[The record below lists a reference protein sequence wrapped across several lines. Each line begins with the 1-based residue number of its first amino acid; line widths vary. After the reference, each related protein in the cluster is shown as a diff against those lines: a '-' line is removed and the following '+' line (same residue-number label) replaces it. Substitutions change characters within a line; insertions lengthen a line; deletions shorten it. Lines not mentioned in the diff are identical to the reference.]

1 MFGRAHRRKRMLGI
15 AVALI
20 GMGALTAC
28 HSRSPESRVDHVAS
42 KVASKLDFT
51 SEQKALLDDI
61 AAEIKKDMQAEKEVR
76 LSMKSEFKSW
86 INSSE
91 LDKAKVKET
100 IKSKVDRFEN
110 RVDKY
115 LDKVAALHKTLNPEQ
130 KAELLAF
137 LDKFG
142 RHQD

>member
-1 MFGRAHRRKRMLGI
+1 MLGI

-28 HSRSPESRVDHVAS
+28 HSRTPEARVDHVAS
-42 KVASKLDFT
+42 RVASKLDFT
-51 SEQKALLDDI
+51 NEQKALLDDI
-61 AAEIKKDMQAEKEVR
+61 TTEIKKDMQAEKDVR
-76 LSMKSEFKSW
+76 LSMKNEFRSW

-91 LDKAKVKET
+91 LDKTKVRDT
-100 IKSKVDRFEN
+100 IKAKVDRFEG

-115 LDKVAALHKTLNPEQ
+115 LDKVAALHKTLNAEQ
-130 KAELLAF
+130 KEELLAF

-142 RHQD
+142 PRE

>member
-1 MFGRAHRRKRMLGI
+1 MFGRRLNRKRMVGI
-15 AVALI
+15 AIALI

-28 HSRSPESRVDHVAS
+28 HSRSPEARVDHVAS

-51 SEQKALLDDI
+51 PEQKILLDDI
-61 AAEIKKDMQAEKEVR
+61 ANEIKKDMQSEKDVR
-76 LSMKSEFKSW
+76 MSMKNEFRSW
-86 INSSE
+86 IASSE

-100 IKSKVDRFEN
+100 IKSKMDRMES

-115 LDKVAALHKTLNPEQ
+115 LDKVAALHKTLNAEQ
-130 KAELLAF
+130 KEELLSF

-142 RHQD
+142 PRE